1 MQMKSIDGIKKT
13 KIRDW
18 SRPVKVVVHSYTI
31 TETLVQARPQP
42 NPVRVWQRYNI
53 LPYIKQGAEYLSC
66 KLSAYQPKQL
76 QEFFAGA
83 QLWLKRMTAGQRRV
97 PVYAVIVFVL
107 LAFGSGAWSVMV
119 TPKSEAESAA
129 AVPPAA
135 MPLDSSVPLGPI
147 SNVSNDVLFNMT
159 IGQLE
164 TYLNALADEN
174 QKAKA
179 AETMAARKEKL
190 KAYLQQKKTPFA
202 SVSDTIAEQKHWK
215 LILAISFAESTFG
228 KNCVDNNC
236 SNIGVKP
243 GHPYWRKYATL
254 ADWVKD
260 FNSLLERKYKD
271 YTLEQMNGVYVQPK
285 NPNWL
290 LATRQILQELEEQG
304 IE

>member
-1 MQMKSIDGIKKT
+1 MKSIDGIKIT

-18 SRPVKVVVHSYTI
+18 SKPVKVVIRSYTI
-31 TETLVQARPQP
+31 TEGPAQVNANPKAAQAWLQC
-42 NPVRVWQRYNI
+42 NI
-53 LPYIKQGAEYLSC
+53 LPYIHEGIERLHGYLNAC
-66 KLSAYQPKQL
+66 QPKQPKDIFGSMRMWL
-76 QEFFAGA
+76 QKA
-83 QLWLKRMTAGQRRV
+83 TAGQRRV
-97 PVYAVIVFVL
+97 PVYAVVVFVL

-129 AVPPAA
+129 AASPAA

-147 SNVSNDVLFNMT
+147 SSISNDALFNMT

-164 TYLNALADEN
+164 VYLNTLAAEN

-179 AETMAARKEKL
+179 AEIMAARKAKL
-190 KAYLQQKKTPFA
+190 KKYLQQKKTPFA

-243 GHPYWRKYATL
+243 GHPYWRKYASL

-290 LATRQILQELEEQG
+290 LATRQILQELQEQG